1 MRKPPSGFFSSFVS
15 FLLLEIQKE
24 KRKSPSAYKADNLI
38 KTPSRLL
45 QSSLYRSII
54 IMFMRIYKEAAF
66 MDERTLAFIN
76 LHAVLGGLA
85 KLCELD
91 PECKALI
98 EGKTIS
104 IGISVK
110 DGPEGTIRFENGVCT
125 VTPGVDKCDIK
136 LPFGSCK
143 KFNGLIDGTVTPI
156 PSKGFTKIGFLLKE
170 FTKLTD
176 KLTAYLRPVEG
187 ALDDPDFF
195 RISTTVMLHLILDA
209 VAQIG
214 NQDKVGRASAS
225 YIVDGNVRIGID
237 GGPEGYI
244 HARNHT
250 LTAVHTPCDDP
261 TSYMIFATMR
271 DARDLFDGKV
281 NGVVC
286 VGSGKVRMGGMISM
300 VDNVNRILDRVSMY
314 LA

>member
-1 MRKPPSGFFSSFVS
+1 
-15 FLLLEIQKE
+15 
-24 KRKSPSAYKADNLI
+24 
-38 KTPSRLL
+38 
-45 QSSLYRSII
+45 
-54 IMFMRIYKEAAF
+54 

-76 LHAVLGGLA
+76 LHAVLGGLS

-91 PECKALI
+91 EECKGLI
-98 EGKTIS
+98 EGKNVS
-104 IGISVK
+104 IGFTVK
-110 DGPEGTIRFENGVCT
+110 DGPEGTIRFAGGVCT

-136 LPFGSCK
+136 LPFSSCK

-156 PSKGFTKIGFLLKE
+156 PSRGFTKIGFLLRE

-176 KLTAYLRPVEG
+176 KLTAYLRPEPSMLEDE
-187 ALDDPDFF
+187 AFF
-195 RISTTVMLHLILDA
+195 TTSTTIMFHLILDA
-209 VAQIG
+209 IAQIG
-214 NQDKVGRASAS
+214 NEDKVGRASAS
-225 YIVDGNVRIGID
+225 YIVNGDVRVGIQ

-244 HARNHT
+244 HARDHV
-250 LTAVHTPCDDP
+250 LKAVHEPCQHP
-261 TSYMIFATMR
+261 TSYMIFASMH

-286 VGSGKVRMGGMISM
+286 VGTGKVRMGGMISM

>member
-1 MRKPPSGFFSSFVS
+1 
-15 FLLLEIQKE
+15 
-24 KRKSPSAYKADNLI
+24 
-38 KTPSRLL
+38 
-45 QSSLYRSII
+45 
-54 IMFMRIYKEAAF
+54 

-176 KLTAYLRPVEG
+176 KLTAYLRPAEG
-187 ALDDPDFF
+187 ALDDPEFF
-195 RISTTVMLHLILDA
+195 RISTTIMFHLILEA
-209 VAQIG
+209 IAQIG
-214 NQDKVGRASAS
+214 NVDKVGRASAS
-225 YIVDGNVRIGID
+225 YIVDGDVRLAIE

-244 HARNHT
+244 HARNHV
-250 LTAVHTPCDDP
+250 LTAVHAADGSLGRPM
-261 TSYMIFATMR
+261 SYMVFTSMEN
-271 DARDLFDGKV
+271 ARDLFDGKV

-286 VGSGKVRMGGMISM
+286 VGQGKVRMGGMISM

>member
-1 MRKPPSGFFSSFVS
+1 
-15 FLLLEIQKE
+15 
-24 KRKSPSAYKADNLI
+24 
-38 KTPSRLL
+38 
-45 QSSLYRSII
+45 
-54 IMFMRIYKEAAF
+54 MFMRIYKEAAF

-176 KLTAYLRPVEG
+176 KLTAYLRPAEG
-187 ALDDPDFF
+187 ALDDPEFF